1 MLELYKV
8 LPSVKLLTSKI
19 VITKD
24 KSFIN
29 ILKRNDP
36 EIEPL
41 RDTSNYITPRAI
53 KSIFSFFAF
62 DEKVNPESMKIY
74 FINSITFQFGY

>member
-29 ILKRNDP
+29 ILKRKDP
-36 EIEPL
+36 EIEP
-41 RDTSNYITPRAI
+41 
-53 KSIFSFFAF
+53 
-62 DEKVNPESMKIY
+62 
-74 FINSITFQFGY
+74 

>member
-1 MLELYKV
+1 M

-19 VITKD
+19 VRTKD

-29 ILKRNDP
+29 ILKRKDP

-62 DEKVNPESMKIY
+62 DEKVNQESVTIY